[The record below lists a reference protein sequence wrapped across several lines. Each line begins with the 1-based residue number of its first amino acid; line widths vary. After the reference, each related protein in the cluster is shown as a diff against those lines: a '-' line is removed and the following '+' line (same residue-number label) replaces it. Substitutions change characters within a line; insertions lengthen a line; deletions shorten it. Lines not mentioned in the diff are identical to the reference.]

1 MPQASIGIALY
12 DPNQARDLMRCADT
26 AMYVAKAGGTV
37 AELYQPDMDR
47 GRAERLALVAD
58 LRLALDAHPEQ
69 FAVFYQPKVDLS
81 SDRVVSAEAL
91 LRWNHPQL
99 GTVGP
104 DRFIPLAEASG
115 LIERLTSLVLRQATL
130 DCARWRRDGHDL
142 SVAVNLSARNV
153 SDDRLPTHVREIL
166 WTTGLPQRHLI
177 LEITESSVMADP
189 DRAVAILQRLNDD
202 GVTLSID
209 DFGTGYSSLAYLQRL
224 PVQEVKID
232 RSFVAALDGEG
243 PDSALALIRSV
254 IGLGRNL
261 GLRVVAEGIE
271 TDRQRDELTASGC
284 HVGQGYLYSRPVPAA
299 DLLQWLAQ
307 RQGGRRLALASGSPR
322 VQ

>member
-1 MPQASIGIALY
+1 
-12 DPNQARDLMRCADT
+12 
-26 AMYVAKAGGTV
+26 MYVAKSGDKSA
-37 AELYQPDMDR
+37 AIYHPDMDR

-58 LRLALDAHPEQ
+58 LRLALDEHPEQ
-69 FAVFYQPKVDLS
+69 FAVFYQPKVDLGTN
-81 SDRVVSAEAL
+81 RVVSSEAL

-115 LIERLTSLVLRQATL
+115 LIERLTSHVLHQATA
-130 DCARWRRDGHDL
+130 DCAGWHRHGHNVT
-142 SVAVNLSARNV
+142 VAVNLSARNV
-153 SDDRLPTHVREIL
+153 ADDELPDRVRDTL
-166 WTTGLPQRHLI
+166 RAAHLAADRLI

-189 DRAVAILQRLNDD
+189 ERAIPILQRLSDD

-232 RSFVAALDGEG
+232 RSFVSALAGDT
-243 PDSALALIRSV
+243 PDSALSLIRSV

-271 TDRQRDELTASGC
+271 TSEQRDELNTSGC
-284 HVGQGYLYSRPVPAA
+284 HVGQGYLFSRPLPARE
-299 DLLQWLAQ
+299 LIKWLDQ
-307 RQGGRRLALASGSPR
+307 RHPARHLAIATG
-322 VQ
+322 